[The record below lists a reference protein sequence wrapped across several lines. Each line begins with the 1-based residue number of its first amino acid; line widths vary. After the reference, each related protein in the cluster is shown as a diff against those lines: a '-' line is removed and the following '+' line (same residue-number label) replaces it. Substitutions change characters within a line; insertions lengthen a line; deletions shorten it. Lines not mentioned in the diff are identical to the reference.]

1 MKTIKQTV
9 RTLLLFMLIL
19 CNIGAYAQRKM
30 EYNIDLLQ
38 KV

>member
-30 EYNIDLLQ
+30 KYNIDLLL

>member
-19 CNIGAYAQRKM
+19 CNIGAYAQRK
-30 EYNIDLLQ
+30 EVLINLRL
-38 KV
+38 